1 MRSVPSGMFFLAM
14 AGVLAA
20 QEPLSLEEAAR
31 MALDQHPA
39 IEASAAQ
46 VDAAEARIRQA
57 GSGYL
62 PKVNYQE
69 SWSRSNNPVF
79 VFSSLLTQH
88 QFTETNFA
96 IGDLNRPDFVNNF
109 QSVVSVDQTLFDA
122 GMTKNQKHS
131 AELGTD
137 LARQQDR
144 GARMLTIANVVRA
157 YYGVV
162 LAGESLSVAE
172 EAEKSAQ
179 ADLERAQ
186 AAREAGLTTDADVLS
201 IQVHLASVTEQRIRS
216 GYDLDIARSALNE
229 ALGLPLDTEHTLT
242 TPLTELPTASATV
255 GEYETRALAERPEA
269 HQAELA
275 AEMAESGSEAAR
287 AAYWPHVSARGAFEA
302 DRQDFVK
309 TGGANWYVGVTMNW
323 NLFSGFANRALVAE
337 AGHAIRSARAEQ
349 RRAETG
355 IRLEVRQSWAG
366 VASARDRID
375 VVEAAVAQAE
385 ESLRIT
391 QNRYEAGLNKVT
403 DLLRTETAL
412 MEARTRRL
420 AAIYD
425 LRLAAAR
432 LELAAGTL
440 STDSEVLR

>member
-1 MRSVPSGMFFLAM
+1 MIFLAM
-14 AGVLAA
+14 AGLVSA

-31 MALDQHPA
+31 MGLNQHPA

-46 VDAAEARIRQA
+46 VDAAAARARQA
-57 GSGYL
+57 RSGYL

-88 QFTETNFA
+88 QFTQENFD
-96 IGDLNRPDFVNNF
+96 IGKLNRPDFLNNF
-109 QSVVSVDQTLFDA
+109 QSVVSVDQTVFDA
-122 GMTKNQKHS
+122 GLTRNQKRS
-131 AELGTD
+131 AEIGTGI
-137 LARQQDR
+137 AEQQER
-144 GARMLTIANVVRA
+144 GARMLAIANVVSA

-162 LAGESLSVAE
+162 LAGESLAVAE

-201 IQVHLASVTEQRIRS
+201 IQVHLASVTEQRIRR
-216 GYDLDIARSALNE
+216 GYELEVARAALNE
-229 ALGLPLDTEHTLT
+229 TLGVPLDTEHSLT
-242 TPLTELPTASATV
+242 TPLTEIPEADISAE
-255 GEYETRALAERPEA
+255 EYETRALVERPEA
-269 HQAELA
+269 RQAELA
-275 AEMAESGSEAAR
+275 TELADRGSRTTR
-287 AAYWPHVSARGAFEA
+287 AAYWPRVSVQGAFEA
-302 DRQDFVK
+302 DRQEFIK
-309 TGGANWYVGVTMNW
+309 TGGANWFVGATMSW
-323 NLFSGFANRALVAE
+323 NLFSGFASQARVEEASQAL
-337 AGHAIRSARAEQ
+337 RSARAEA
-349 RRAETG
+349 RRAQAG
-355 IRLEVRQSWAG
+355 IRLEVRQSWAA
-366 VASARDRID
+366 VESARDRID
-375 VVEAAVAQAE
+375 VAEVAVAQAE

-391 QNRYEAGLNKVT
+391 QNRYGAGLNTVT

-425 LRLAAAR
+425 LRVAATR

-440 STDSEVLR
+440 SADSEVLR